1 MSDPRGPQDVPLR
14 FSALWTCETCGA
26 MFPRLADDED
36 VKRCSN
42 CVEIERLT
50 NKLDTD
56 SQQFELECRK
66 AQIARLEQRHDT
78 ACHLMHRLCDWFYRR
93 TDDAEDA
100 AFIDAERF
108 LSEHAPKRREK

>member
-1 MSDPRGPQDVPLR
+1 MSDFRGYEMAMREMQD
-14 FSALWTCETCGA
+14 
-26 MFPRLADDED
+26 RLAAKDA
-36 VKRCSN
+36 
-42 CVEIERLT
+42 EIERLT
-50 NKLDTD
+50 NKLNTD